1 MGFKACAGP
10 REGIAQQDSSLFLL
24 VYISLR
30 CFAGSLL
37 IRVSDTNTYAYPWDN
52 IDNIHVSVSWEGMSR
67 FNSSLS
73 LKDTTVAFLPSL
85 HPFPPDASWISP
97 WAFSA
102 HQSGRKLTQK
112 KGKGF
117 FCFAGKL
124 RLLRE
129 GSDTSQ
135 SRLEGAGR
143 ALWLG
148 AGRGVDQTST
158 FIYSNKS
165 FAQTTALA
173 NLLRFSCCFVLQ
185 LIHPP
190 SPLAPLHAGFGQSG
204 PSTQFRSSWTPNQKC
219 YSHNTRCWP
228 GISSLYTIVI
238 ACAKSALHIKAY
250 CFHLIC
256 AVSQDS
262 NVVASPCLTQVTS
275 LVLLGLPCG
284 TDTVPV
290 MHPH

>member
-117 FCFAGKL
+117 LLCWQAKAAQGRVWHFPEQAGGCGQGPVA
-124 RLLRE
+124 
-129 GSDTSQ
+129 GS
-135 SRLEGAGR
+135 RKG
-143 ALWLG
+143 
-148 AGRGVDQTST
+148 
-158 FIYSNKS
+158 
-165 FAQTTALA
+165 
-173 NLLRFSCCFVLQ
+173 
-185 LIHPP
+185 
-190 SPLAPLHAGFGQSG
+190 SG
-204 PSTQFRSSWTPNQKC
+204 PD
-219 YSHNTRCWP
+219 
-228 GISSLYTIVI
+228 
-238 ACAKSALHIKAY
+238 LH
-250 CFHLIC
+250 FHL
-256 AVSQDS
+256 Q
-262 NVVASPCLTQVTS
+262 Q
-275 LVLLGLPCG
+275 
-284 TDTVPV
+284 
-290 MHPH
+290 